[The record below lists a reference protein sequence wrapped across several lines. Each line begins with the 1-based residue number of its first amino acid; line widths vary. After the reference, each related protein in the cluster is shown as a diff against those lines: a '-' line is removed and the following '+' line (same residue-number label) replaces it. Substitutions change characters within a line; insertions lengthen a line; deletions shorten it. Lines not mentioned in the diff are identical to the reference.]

1 MRANRGNRLPS
12 WAAWLSVAA
21 LVGLTVG
28 PVVAVVA
35 AGACMAALTAE
46 EVGYR
51 RRARAYF
58 ARLHRT
64 SLHRHDGILDA
75 WMDMREEVHGHES
88 AALADDVRRRPTA
101 RFVALASTASS
112 RRDAARP
119 RDHASIAAYADAVAD
134 LERAWRRLELQA
146 RGLDLWGD
154 ARRWGRQHLP
164 ASATS
169 AVAPL
174 VPVVRSAAQSAWR
187 AAEARFVAAS
197 ARDDRTA

>member
-35 AGACMAALTAE
+35 AGACAAVLTAE

-58 ARLHRT
+58 ARLHR
-64 SLHRHDGILDA
+64 SSRRRHDAILDG
-75 WMDMREEVHGHES
+75 WMEMRENADAD
-88 AALADDVRRRPTA
+88 AANLADDVRRKPAA
-101 RFVALASTASS
+101 RFVTAAAVAAD

-119 RDHASIAAYADAVAD
+119 RDYRSIAAYADAVAD
-134 LERAWRRLELQA
+134 LERAWRRLEMQA
-146 RGLDLWGD
+146 RGLELWGD
-154 ARRWGRQHLP
+154 ARRWGRDHLP
-164 ASATS
+164 EAATTL
-169 AVAPL
+169 VAPL
-174 VPVVRSAAQSAWR
+174 VPVVRSAAQAAWR
-187 AAEARFVAAS
+187 AAEARFVTP